1 MALDA
6 AGRSFGSDG
15 IEMKI
20 SGTNGVG
27 TSGPARSASRSTG
40 GDFRLSSTSAS
51 SEAAS
56 AARASG
62 PTGVGSIDALI
73 ALQQVGSSLE
83 RRKKAVRRA
92 SKILD
97 LLDDVRDSLLDDNLS
112 TTALNGL
119 MAAIREERSGVDDP
133 HLEGLLNDI
142 ETRASVEVAKL
153 EVAARRP

>member
-1 MALDA
+1 M
-6 AGRSFGSDG
+6 GCSFGSDG

-20 SGTNGVG
+20 GGTNSVG
-27 TSGPARSASRSTG
+27 TSGPARSASRSAG
-40 GDFRLSSTSAS
+40 GDFRLSKASANA
-51 SEAAS
+51 ETAS

-73 ALQQVGSSLE
+73 ALQEVGGPLE

-142 ETRASVEVAKL
+142 ETRASVEIAKL